1 MKQIDSLGRIVIP
14 KELRERNGYKTNDL
28 FEIYERG
35 DEIILKPMKL
45 NYSIS
50 DSQMLVL
57 RKLFLM
63 VKDIDLLED
72 SELNILKETCKCT
85 DMTCPTCKEPLFIN
99 ADNTYKCMKCGE

>member
-1 MKQIDSLGRIVIP
+1 MKKLDSIGRITLP
-14 KELRERNGYKTNDL
+14 KEMRERNGFKTDDL

-35 DEIILKPMKL
+35 DEIVLKPMKL

-63 VKDIDLLED
+63 VKDIDLLD
-72 SELNILKETCKCT
+72 DNELNILKEVCKCT
-85 DMTCPTCKEPLFIN
+85 DMTCPNCKEPLFITS
-99 ADNTYKCMKCGE
+99 DNTYKCMKCGE